1 MLIFTCYDF
10 SEQINLLKQMDVV
23 VLRKYVSI
31 TLDCGTC
38 SVTISESFSLSQN
51 LVFEPEP
58 SICKGNFTK
67 WLRRFT
73 NTIRVCVAF
82 IAM

>member
-1 MLIFTCYDF
+1 
-10 SEQINLLKQMDVV
+10 MDVV

-38 SVTISESFSLSQN
+38 TVTISERFPLSQN

-73 NTIRVCVAF
+73 KTIRVCVAF

>member
-1 MLIFTCYDF
+1 
-10 SEQINLLKQMDVV
+10 MDVV
-23 VLRKYVSI
+23 VLRKYVNI

-38 SVTISESFSLSQN
+38 TVTISERFSLSQN

-58 SICKGNFTK
+58 SLICEGNFTK

-82 IAM
+82 IAV